1 MIRVY
6 ERKGHSML
14 KPLCELHLFNK
25 RIHHK
30 SKTAF
35 FLNVIG
41 GKAV

>member
-1 MIRVY
+1 MIRLY
-6 ERKGHSML
+6 ERKGRSML
-14 KPLCELHLFNK
+14 KPRCEMHLFNK
-25 RIHHK
+25 RIHHT